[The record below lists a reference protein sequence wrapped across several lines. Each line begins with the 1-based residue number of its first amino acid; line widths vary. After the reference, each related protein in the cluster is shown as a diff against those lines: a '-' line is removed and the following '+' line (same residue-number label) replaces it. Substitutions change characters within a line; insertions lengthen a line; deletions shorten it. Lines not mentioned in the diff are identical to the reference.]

1 MEKEFRYGLIHYRD
15 RIHSSLNRIC
25 PNCGQKEFIP
35 FIDLLTGEAVD
46 DKRCGVCE
54 RKINCGYS
62 MSPSEWAEKYA
73 PPRERLPKEQWLAQ
87 QRQREKEAEELRR
100 QAAER
105 KANSF
110 KPYVKTQPPKVQA
123 YLDRMAALCKQ
134 MHNPNNTLMDYLY
147 TIVPSKE
154 KVDAAFDRY
163 RIGSTKKRKVIYWQI
178 DRDERVRTGKIMNY
192 GSDGHRV
199 RSENANWVHCQD
211 CTGLA
216 TKEQLAPQCLF
227 GEHLLSCSTTDFS
240 DFTDYKTDGSST
252 SQEKNQCNPSNPW
265 SENNP
270 RKIGVVESEKSAI
283 ILSILCPGIVWL
295 ATGGMDNFKT
305 EMLEVIKPFDVVVY
319 PDADALENWSK
330 KIEQFNRDGYHLY
343 IPDWYRA
350 MCTPEAREKKQDI
363 ADFLLIES

>member
-1 MEKEFRYGLIHYRD
+1 MEKEFRYGLIPYRK
-15 RIHSSLNRIC
+15 RKHSSLNLIC
-25 PNCGQKEFIP
+25 PSCGKKEFVP

-62 MSPSEWAEKYA
+62 MSPREWAEKYA

-110 KPYVKTQPPKVQA
+110 KPYAMTQPPKVQA

-134 MHNPNNTLMDYLY
+134 THSPNNTLMDYLY
-147 TIVPSKE
+147 TIGPSKE
-154 KVDAAFDRY
+154 EVDAAFDRY
-163 RIGSTKKRKVIYWQI
+163 RIGSTKERKVIYWQI

-199 RSENANWVHCQD
+199 RIENANWVHCQD
-211 CTGLA
+211 GTGLA
-216 TKEQLAPQCLF
+216 SKEQLAPQCLF
-227 GEHLLSCSTTDFS
+227 GEHLIGELIANPPS
-240 DFTDYKTDGSST
+240 DG
-252 SQEKNQCNPSNPW
+252 
-265 SENNP
+265 ENLAM
-270 RKIGVVESEKSAI
+270 GVLESEKSAI
-283 ILSILCPGIVWL
+283 ILSILCPDIVWL
-295 ATGGMDNFKT
+295 ATGGMDNFKA
-305 EMLEVIKPFDVVVY
+305 EMLEVIKPFDVMVL
-319 PDADALENWSK
+319 PDADALEIWSK
-330 KIEQFNRDGYHLY
+330 KVEQFNLDGYRLI

-350 MCTPEAREKKQDI
+350 MCTPEAKARKMDI